1 MIPSMPP
8 VIASGE
14 TMHARWASTASH
26 VRVIDELFVLAGG
39 PSAGLALDAIE
50 ALATTTDSASRSEL
64 RSPPADPLAAL
75 LHLTDRRLVE
85 RGAGPIALAALR
97 LTPPWATVALAGDV
111 YFAHASTERI
121 TRIGGSAPPL
131 GAEGPLVLRY
141 VPLARGDRF
150 VVATVDID
158 PGRAAAPALP
168 IEERCRGLV
177 SGEDEA
183 AMVIEVV

>member
-1 MIPSMPP
+1 
-8 VIASGE
+8 
-14 TMHARWASTASH
+14 MHARWASTASH
-26 VRVIDELFVLAGG
+26 ARVIDELFVLAAG
-39 PSAGLALDAIE
+39 PSAGLTLESLE
-50 ALATTTDSASRSEL
+50 ALVAMADLASRSAL

-85 RGAGPIALAALR
+85 RGAGPVALAALR

-111 YFAHASTERI
+111 YFAHASAERI
-121 TRIGGSAPPL
+121 TRVGGTTPPL
-131 GAEGPLVLRY
+131 GTEGPISLRY

-158 PGRAAAPALP
+158 QGRAADPALP

-183 AMVIEVV
+183 ALVIEVV